1 MNEFWGGFLCAS
13 CMWIFVVA
21 MSAIIIKCEP
31 TYRDKLVIEYRN
43 QESEYNRDV
52 FTNIVYQTGIQT
64 NFINK
69 KVNMWKW
76 GARMELVN
84 PK

>member
-13 CMWIFVVA
+13 CMWVFVIV
-21 MSAIIIKCEP
+21 MSAFIIKYEP
-31 TYRDKLVIEYRN
+31 PYRDKLVIEYRN
-43 QESEYNRDV
+43 QETEYNRDV
-52 FTNIVYQTGIQT
+52 FTNLVYQTGVQT

-69 KVNMWKW
+69 KVDMWKW